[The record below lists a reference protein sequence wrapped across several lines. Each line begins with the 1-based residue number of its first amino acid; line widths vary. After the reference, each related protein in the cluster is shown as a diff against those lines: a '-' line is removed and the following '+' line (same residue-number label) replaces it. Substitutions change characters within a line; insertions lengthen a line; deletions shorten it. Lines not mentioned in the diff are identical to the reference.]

1 MIEVGLLFDPKNNW
15 IEKYLVMMSGI
26 EELKERY
33 RFRFSCNPEELMGY
47 EVVFI
52 LGFTRILPKS
62 FLESNKLN
70 LVVHESELPKGKG
83 FSPVQWQ
90 ILEGKNRIPVCLFEA
105 IEELD
110 AGDIFGKAFIELS
123 GYELFDEIRQ
133 KQAAVTRELISEF
146 LIKYPHNTRTKQ
158 HGESSVYRKRSEQ
171 DDALNI
177 DKTIMEQFNHL
188 RIADNEKYPL
198 YFVIDGHRY
207 YLIIL
212 NEKPG

>member
-1 MIEVGLLFDPKNNW
+1 MIKVGLLFDAKNNW
-15 IEKYLVMMSGI
+15 IEKYLIRINEI
-26 EELKERY
+26 EELKKKY
-33 RFRFSCNPEELMGY
+33 KFHFSYDPDEFKGY
-47 EVVFI
+47 EIVFI

-90 ILEGKNRIPVCLFEA
+90 ILEGGNRIAVCLFEA

-110 AGDIFGKAFIELS
+110 AGDIFAKVFIELG

-133 KQAAVTRELISEF
+133 KQAAATLELISKF
-146 LIKYPHNTRTKQ
+146 LIEYPRNTRTKQ

-171 DDALNI
+171 DDALDI
-177 DKTIMEQFNHL
+177 DKTIREQFNHL
-188 RIADNEKYPL
+188 RIADNERYPL
-198 YFVIDGHRY
+198 YFVIDGQKY
-207 YLIIL
+207 YLIIS
-212 NEKPG
+212 NKKPV